1 VRGFAPLAASYAL
14 NELGDNLGVIALA
27 ILVLDRTGSALATTA
42 LFLAG
47 KFVPAFVAPLL
58 TAALDRV
65 PVGRVLPVIY
75 VLEAGAF
82 AALAAQASAAFLL
95 PAVLA
100 LALVDGLLA
109 ITARGLSRGAI
120 ATVLAPADALREG
133 NAVINVVFAV
143 MSVAGPL
150 LAGLIV
156 DTWGV
161 ATALSADAVSFL
173 GVALLLYLSARTL
186 PAPEAGPRQGW
197 LERVREGLAYV
208 RSHPTAGRLIAGE
221 ALAIVFFTV
230 TVPIQVVYAKESLDS
245 TSLGYGVLIAAWG
258 VGILIG
264 SAIFTRARGRSLG
277 SLIILSTAAIGAGY
291 AGFAVAPTIAAAC
304 AAAVLGGAGNGVQWV
319 AVMTALQEA
328 VGDAY
333 QARAAGLLESAAAAV
348 PGVGFV
354 IGGVLTSAVSARLAY
369 AVAAGGVALVVLAW
383 VRRPLIPR
391 GVAASPAS

>member
-1 VRGFAPLAASYAL
+1 
-14 NELGDNLGVIALA
+14 
-27 ILVLDRTGSALATTA
+27 
-42 LFLAG
+42 
-47 KFVPAFVAPLL
+47 
-58 TAALDRV
+58 
-65 PVGRVLPVIY
+65 
-75 VLEAGAF
+75 
-82 AALAAQASAAFLL
+82 
-95 PAVLA
+95 
-100 LALVDGLLA
+100 
-109 ITARGLSRGAI
+109 
-120 ATVLAPADALREG
+120 
-133 NAVINVVFAV
+133 
-143 MSVAGPL
+143 
-150 LAGLIV
+150 
-156 DTWGV
+156 
-161 ATALSADAVSFL
+161 
-173 GVALLLYLSARTL
+173 
-186 PAPEAGPRQGW
+186 
-197 LERVREGLAYV
+197 
-208 RSHPTAGRLIAGE
+208 
-221 ALAIVFFTV
+221 V

-369 AVAAGGVALVVLAW
+369 LVAAAGVAVVVVAW
-383 VRRPLIPR
+383 VRRPLVPDA
-391 GVAASPAS
+391 VAGSSAS